1 MALIDMFPPSWASGE
16 LLSAAKLN
24 QLSDVA
30 NGLKGAAMAPTSI
43 FCRSGNDSIWYAR
56 RRGRY
61 VSVDFTTSGT
71 SCTTRILVNG
81 TTEYNSGTLYPAG
94 HTEIFDLAAITAPV
108 ADGEFYAIEVRF
120 TAVAATHE
128 VTDIRE
134 TGAASGGYTPIA
146 IFTTATSA
154 ANFLAKL
161 SALSGCCT
169 ALAGPART
177 PSATWLRIVDST
189 TFTMLRKQ
197 RYLYVN
203 YVVYGGSSQ
212 VRILV
217 NGTTVSNDSTEY
229 PSGVTKTIDL
239 AAVSGGP
246 AVYGSYSL
254 EIRRDG
260 GTLLVQYVMEGPA
273 PSANYAPAWAEGE
286 QITTA
291 DVGSFNAY
299 KTVLDECYAIL
310 GDYYIARPSIYRP
323 YDHPRWGFTKSKR
336 YLHYMRNGGN
346 PASLS
351 DPAGVQPDISLSRTT
366 DDAPFSSYD
375 LDTIDWLAPGGLV
388 LAYECDVVW
397 LDDEP

>member
-24 QLSDVA
+24 QLSDVV
-30 NGLKGAAMAPTSI
+30 NGLKGAAMAPTSC
-43 FCRSGNDSIWYAR
+43 FVRSGNDSIWYAR

-71 SCTTRILVNG
+71 SCTTRILING
-81 TTEYNSGTLYPAG
+81 ETEYNDGTLYPSG
-94 HTEIFDLAAITAPV
+94 NTEIFDLDAITAPV
-108 ADGEFYAIEVRF
+108 TEGDFYAVEVRF
-120 TAVAATHE
+120 TAVSATHE

-134 TGAASGGYTPIA
+134 TAAAAGGYASPTA
-146 IFTTATSA
+146 FTSGDSA
-154 ANFLAKL
+154 ATFLANL
-161 SALSGCCT
+161 GEITDGCT

-177 PSATWLRIVDST
+177 PSATWLRITDST
-189 TFTMLRKQ
+189 TFTLLRKQ
-197 RYLYVN
+197 QYLYVN
-203 YVVYGGSSQ
+203 YIVTGSGSQ

-229 PSGVTKTIDL
+229 PNGVTKTIDL
-239 AAVSGGP
+239 SAVSGGP

-260 GTLLVQYVMEGPA
+260 GTLLVQYIVEGA
-273 PSANYAPAWAEGE
+273 AASVNYAPSWAEGE

-323 YDHPRWGFTKSKR
+323 YDHPRWGFHKSKR
-336 YLHYMRNGGN
+336 YLHYMRNGGL
-346 PASLS
+346 PATLS

-366 DDAPFSSYD
+366 DDAPFASYD

>member
-1 MALIDMFPPSWASGE
+1 MALIDVFPPSWASGE

-24 QLSDVA
+24 QLSDVV
-30 NGLKGAAMAPTSI
+30 NGLKGAAMAPTSV

-81 TTEYNSGTLYPAG
+81 QTEYNDGTLYPSG
-94 HTEIFDLAAITAPV
+94 HTEVFDLTTITAPI
-108 ADGEFYAIEVRF
+108 AEGEFYAVEVRF
-120 TAVAATHE
+120 TAVSATHE

-134 TGAASGGYTPIA
+134 TGAVSGGYVSPTAFSSGIA
-146 IFTTATSA
+146 AAT
-154 ANFLAKL
+154 FLTRL
-161 SALSGCCT
+161 QALSTACT

-177 PSATWLRIVDST
+177 PSATWLRITDST

-197 RYLYVN
+197 QYLYVN
-203 YVVYGGSSQ
+203 YVVYGGGSQ

-239 AAVSGGP
+239 STVSGGP

-260 GTLLVQYVMEGPA
+260 GTLLVQYFFEGAA
-273 PSANYAPAWAEGE
+273 PSTNYAPAWAEGD
-286 QITTA
+286 QITTSS
-291 DVGSFNAY
+291 VTPLNKY

-310 GDYYIARPSIYRP
+310 GDFYIARPSIYRP
-323 YDHPRWGFTKSKR
+323 YDHPRWGFLKSKR
-336 YLHYMRNGGN
+336 YLHYMRNGSN
-346 PASLS
+346 PATLS

-366 DDAPFSSYD
+366 DDAPFASYD
-375 LDTIDWLAPGGLV
+375 LDTIDWLAPGGLL

>member
-1 MALIDMFPPSWASGE
+1 MALIDIFPPSWASGE

-24 QLSDVA
+24 QLSDVV
-30 NGLKGAAMAPTSI
+30 NGLKGAAMAPTSV
-43 FCRSGNDSIWYAR
+43 FCRSGNDTIWYAR

-71 SCTTRILVNG
+71 SCTTRILING
-81 TTEYNSGTLYPAG
+81 ATVYNSGTLYPSG
-94 HTEIFDLAAITAPV
+94 RTEIFDLVTAGV
-108 ADGEFYAIEVRF
+108 AEGDFYAVEVRY
-120 TAVAATHE
+120 TAVSATHE
-128 VTDIRE
+128 TTDIRE
-134 TGAASGGYTPIA
+134 TGAASGGYVSPTAFSSGIA
-146 IFTTATSA
+146 A
-154 ANFLAKL
+154 ASFLTRL
-161 SALSGCCT
+161 QALSTACT

-177 PSATWLRIVDST
+177 PSATWLRITDST

-197 RYLYVN
+197 QYLYVN
-203 YVVYGGSSQ
+203 YVVYGGGSQ

-239 AAVSGGP
+239 SAVSGGP

-260 GTLLVQYVMEGPA
+260 GTLLVQYFFEGPA
-273 PSANYAPAWAEGE
+273 PSTNYAPAWAEGD

-291 DVGSFNAY
+291 SVTPLNKY

-323 YDHPRWGFTKSKR
+323 YDHPRWGFLKSKR
-336 YLHYMRNGGN
+336 YLHYMRNGSN
-346 PASLS
+346 PATLS

-366 DDAPFSSYD
+366 DDAPFASYD

>member
-1 MALIDMFPPSWASGE
+1 MALIDITPPTFASGE

-30 NGLKGAAMAPTSI
+30 NGLKGAALAPTSI

-71 SCTTRILVNG
+71 SCTTRILING
-81 TTEYNSGTLYPAG
+81 ETEYNDGTLYPSG
-94 HTEIFDLAAITAPV
+94 HTEVFDLDAITAPV
-108 ADGEFYAIEVRF
+108 AEGDFYAVEVRF
-120 TAVAATHE
+120 TAVSATHE

-134 TGAASGGYTPIA
+134 TGAVSGGYSSIA
-146 IFTTATSA
+146 VFTTSTSA
-154 ANFLAKL
+154 VNFLAKL
-161 SALSGCCT
+161 AALSTGCT

-177 PSATWLRIVDST
+177 PSATWLRITDST

-197 RYLYVN
+197 QYLYVN
-203 YVVYGGSSQ
+203 YVVTGSGSQ

-246 AVYGSYSL
+246 AVYASYSL

-260 GTLLVQYVMEGPA
+260 GTLLVQYVLEGPA
-273 PSANYAPAWAEGE
+273 ASVNYAPAWAEGE

-323 YDHPRWGFTKSKR
+323 YDHPRWAFHKSKR
-336 YLHYMRNGGN
+336 YLHYMRNGSN
-346 PASLS
+346 PATLS
-351 DPAGVQPDISLSRTT
+351 DPAGVQTDISLSRTT
-366 DDAPFSSYD
+366 DETPFASYD
-375 LDTIDWLAPGGLV
+375 LDSIDWLAPGGLL

>member
-1 MALIDMFPPSWASGE
+1 MALIDITPPAFASGE

-30 NGLKGAAMAPTSI
+30 NGIKGAAMAPTSI
-43 FCRSGNDSIWYAR
+43 FTRTGNDATWYAR

-61 VSVDFTTSGT
+61 VSVDFATAGT
-71 SCTTRILVNG
+71 SCQTRIKVNG
-81 TTEYNSGTLYPAG
+81 QTEYNSGTLYPAG
-94 HTEIFDLAAITAPV
+94 TTQIFDLDAITAPV
-108 ADGEFYAIEVRF
+108 AVGDFYAVEVSY
-120 TAVAATHE
+120 TASDATH
-128 VTDIRE
+128 VTTDIRE
-134 TGAASGGYTPIA
+134 TGAAAGGYVSP
-146 IFTTATSA
+146 TAFSSGISA
-154 ANFLAKL
+154 ATFLTRL
-161 SALSGCCT
+161 QALSTACT
-169 ALAGPART
+169 ALAGAART
-177 PSATWLRIVDST
+177 PSATWLRITDST

-203 YVVYGGSSQ
+203 YVVTGGSSQ

-229 PSGVTKTIDL
+229 PNGVTKTIDL
-239 AAVSGGP
+239 DAVSGGP
-246 AVYGSYSL
+246 AVYASYSL

-260 GTLLVQYVMEGPA
+260 GTLLVQYIVEGGT
-273 PSANYAPAWAEGE
+273 PSSTYAPAWAEGE

-291 DVGSFNAY
+291 DVSAFNAY
-299 KTVLDECYAIL
+299 KTTLDEAYAIL

-323 YDHPRWGFTKSKR
+323 YDHPRWGFHKSKR
-336 YLHYMRNGGN
+336 YLHYMRNGSN
-346 PASLS
+346 PATLS

-366 DDAPFSSYD
+366 DDAPFASYD
-375 LDTIDWLAPGGLV
+375 LDSIDWLAPGGLL

>member
-1 MALIDMFPPSWASGE
+1 MALIDIFPPSWSSGE

-24 QLSDVA
+24 QLSDVV
-30 NGLKGAAMAPTSI
+30 NGLKGAAMAPTSV

-56 RRGRY
+56 RRGKY
-61 VSVDFTTSGT
+61 VTVDFTTSGT
-71 SCTTRILVNG
+71 SCTTRILING
-81 TTEYNSGTLYPAG
+81 ETEYNDGTLYPSG
-94 HTEIFDLAAITAPV
+94 HSEVFNLDAITAPV
-108 ADGEFYAIEVRF
+108 AEGDFYAVEVRF
-120 TAVAATHE
+120 TAVSATHE

-134 TGAASGGYTPIA
+134 TGAASGGYVSPTAFSSGIA
-146 IFTTATSA
+146 AAT
-154 ANFLAKL
+154 FLTRL
-161 SALSGCCT
+161 QALSTACT

-177 PSATWLRIVDST
+177 PSATWLRITDST

-197 RYLYVN
+197 QYLYVN
-203 YVVYGGSSQ
+203 YVVYGGGSQ

-239 AAVSGGP
+239 STVSDGP
-246 AVYGSYSL
+246 AVYSSYSL

-260 GTLLVQYVMEGPA
+260 GTLLVQYVFEGPA
-273 PSANYAPAWAEGE
+273 PSANYAPAWAEDD

-291 DVGSFNAY
+291 SVTPLNRY

-310 GDYYIARPSIYRP
+310 GDFYIARPSIYRP
-323 YDHPRWGFTKSKR
+323 YDHPRWGFLKSKR
-336 YLHYMRNGGN
+336 YLHYMRNGSN

-366 DDAPFSSYD
+366 DDAPFASYD

-388 LAYECDVVW
+388 LAYECDAVW

>member
-1 MALIDMFPPSWASGE
+1 MALIDITPPTFASGE

-30 NGLKGAAMAPTSI
+30 NGLKGAALAPTSI

-71 SCTTRILVNG
+71 SCTTRILING
-81 TTEYNSGTLYPAG
+81 QTEYNSGTLYPSG
-94 HTEIFDLAAITAPV
+94 TTQVFDLQSITAPV
-108 ADGEFYAIEVRF
+108 AEGEFYAVEVRF
-120 TAVAATHE
+120 TAVSATHE

-134 TGAASGGYTPIA
+134 TGAASGGYSSIA
-146 IFTTATSA
+146 VFTTSTSA
-154 ANFLAKL
+154 VNFLAKL
-161 SALSGCCT
+161 AALSAGCT

-177 PSATWLRIVDST
+177 PSATWLRITDST
-189 TFTMLRKQ
+189 TFTLLRKQ
-197 RYLYVN
+197 QYLYVN
-203 YVVYGGSSQ
+203 YVVTGSGSQ

-229 PSGVTKTIDL
+229 PNGVTKTIDL

-246 AVYGSYSL
+246 AVYASYSL

-260 GTLLVQYVMEGPA
+260 GTLLVQYALEGPA
-273 PSANYAPAWAEGE
+273 PSSNYAPAWAEGE

-299 KTVLDECYAIL
+299 KTVLDECYTIL

-323 YDHPRWGFTKSKR
+323 YDHPRWGFHKSKR
-336 YLHYMRNGGN
+336 YLHYMRNGGL

-366 DDAPFSSYD
+366 DDAPFASYD

>member
-1 MALIDMFPPSWASGE
+1 MALIDIFPPSWSSGE

-24 QLSDVA
+24 QLSDAV

-71 SCTTRILVNG
+71 SCTTRILING
-81 TTEYNSGTLYPAG
+81 ETEYNDGTLYPSG
-94 HTEIFDLAAITAPV
+94 NTEIFDLDAITAPV
-108 ADGEFYAIEVRF
+108 AEGDFYAVEVRF
-120 TAVAATHE
+120 TAVSATHE

-134 TGAASGGYTPIA
+134 TAAAAGGYASPTA
-146 IFTTATSA
+146 FTSGDSA
-154 ANFLAKL
+154 ATFLARL
-161 SALSGCCT
+161 QALSTACT

-177 PSATWLRIVDST
+177 PSATWLRITDST

-203 YVVYGGSSQ
+203 YIVYGGGSQ

-239 AAVSGGP
+239 SAVSGGP
-246 AVYGSYSL
+246 GVYDSYSL

-260 GTLLVQYVMEGPA
+260 GTLLVQYFFEGPA
-273 PSANYAPAWAEGE
+273 PSTNYAPSWAEGD

-291 DVGSFNAY
+291 SVTPLNRY

-310 GDYYIARPSIYRP
+310 GDVGWQRPAIYRP
-323 YDHPRWGFTKSKR
+323 YDHPRWGFHKSKR
-336 YLHYMRNGGN
+336 YLHYMRNGGL
-346 PASLS
+346 PATLS

-366 DDAPFSSYD
+366 DDAPFASYD

>member
-1 MALIDMFPPSWASGE
+1 MALIDIFPPSWSSGE

-24 QLSDVA
+24 QLSDAV

-71 SCTTRILVNG
+71 SCTTRILING
-81 TTEYNSGTLYPAG
+81 ETEYNDGTLYPSG
-94 HTEIFDLAAITAPV
+94 NTEIFDLDAITAPV
-108 ADGEFYAIEVRF
+108 AEGDFYAVEVRF
-120 TAVAATHE
+120 TAVSATHE

-134 TGAASGGYTPIA
+134 TAAAAGGYASPTA
-146 IFTTATSA
+146 FTSGDSA
-154 ANFLAKL
+154 ATFLARL
-161 SALSGCCT
+161 QALSTACT

-177 PSATWLRIVDST
+177 PSATWLRITDST

-203 YVVYGGSSQ
+203 YIVYGGGSQ

-239 AAVSGGP
+239 SAVSGGP

-260 GTLLVQYVMEGPA
+260 GTLLVQYIVEGPA
-273 PSANYAPAWAEGE
+273 PSVNNAPAWAEGE
-286 QITTA
+286 QVTTA
-291 DVGSFNAY
+291 DVASFNAY
-299 KTVLDECYAIL
+299 GTVLDECYTIL
-310 GDYYIARPSIYRP
+310 GDYYIARPAIYRP
-323 YDHPRWGFTKSKR
+323 YDHPRWAFHKSKR
-336 YLHYMRNGGN
+336 YLHYMRNGGL
-346 PASLS
+346 PATLS

-366 DDAPFSSYD
+366 DDALFASYD
-375 LDTIDWLAPGGLV
+375 LDSIDWLAPGGLV

>member
-1 MALIDMFPPSWASGE
+1 MALIDVFPPSWSSGD

-30 NGLKGAAMAPTSI
+30 NALKGAALAPTSI

-71 SCTTRILVNG
+71 SCDTRILING
-81 TTEYNSGTLYPAG
+81 ETEYNDGTLYPSG
-94 HTEIFDLAAITAPV
+94 HTEVFDLESITAPV
-108 ADGEFYAIEVRF
+108 AVGEFYAVEVRY
-120 TAVAATHE
+120 TAVSATHNT
-128 VTDIRE
+128 TDIRE
-134 TGAASGGYTPIA
+134 TGAASGGYASPTA
-146 IFTTATSA
+146 FTSGDSA
-154 ANFLAKL
+154 ATFLANLGEL
-161 SALSGCCT
+161 SDGCT

-177 PSATWLRIVDST
+177 PSATWLRITDST
-189 TFTMLRKQ
+189 TFTLLRKQ

-203 YVVYGGSSQ
+203 YVVTGGSSQ

-229 PSGVTKTIDL
+229 PNGVTKTIDL
-239 AAVSGGP
+239 DAVSGGP
-246 AVYGSYSL
+246 AVYASYSL

-260 GTLLVQYVMEGPA
+260 GTLLVQYIVEGGT
-273 PSANYAPAWAEGE
+273 PSSTYAPAWAEGE

-291 DVGSFNAY
+291 DVSAFNAY
-299 KTVLDECYAIL
+299 KTTLDEAYAIL

-323 YDHPRWGFTKSKR
+323 YDHPRWGLHKSKR
-336 YLHYMRNGGN
+336 YLHYMRNGSN
-346 PASLS
+346 PATLS

-366 DDAPFSSYD
+366 DETPFASYD
-375 LDTIDWLAPGGLV
+375 LDSIDWLAPGGLL